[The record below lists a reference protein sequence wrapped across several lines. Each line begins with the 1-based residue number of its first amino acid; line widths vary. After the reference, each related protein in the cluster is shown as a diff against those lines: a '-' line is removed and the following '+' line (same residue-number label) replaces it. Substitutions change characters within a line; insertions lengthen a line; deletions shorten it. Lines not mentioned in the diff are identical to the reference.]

1 MNKPILPEDSAERK
15 GIPLV
20 TGLLDYFPA
29 ALAEVAKVSV
39 AGNEKHN
46 PGQPL
51 HWSRGKS
58 NDHADC
64 VARHLA
70 ERGGFDK
77 EGIRHS
83 AEGAW
88 RYLALLQEELE
99 AAGAPPSRASRFAV
113 PVQPL
118 GLAEVS
124 KRLVEAE
131 KRQANEVARIFW
143 NTPMTP
149 EPLPWYRRA
158 WECVLDYVDLF
169 RTIFR

>member
-1 MNKPILPEDSAERK
+1 MNKPTLPEDSAERK

-51 HWSRGKS
+51 RWSRDKS